1 MPIVSSLGNIAGAEQ
16 SGEDSWLRVRE
27 VERLLGGAASS
38 FTCRRPGGAGW
49 GRSPFPASYSFK
61 PVLPASPPG
70 GETAS
75 AESRAAWKALSSPPP
90 SSGGVKMNWCNYS
103 LVFWC
108 L

>member
-70 GETAS
+70 GETLPLQR
-75 AESRAAWKALSSPPP
+75 AERLGKLYPPLPQAL
-90 SSGGVKMNWCNYS
+90 GV
-103 LVFWC
+103 
-108 L
+108 